1 MDPRLPSSGMIKM
14 KMITFTRVGLLT
26 PVAAAARALEDFYS
40 SIAIKAAGVW
50 QAEPQTDNFSIEEG
64 SLRLTFSC
72 IGDTIPWNFV
82 KAMADKLWECACL
95 GLTDLF
101 DAVFMDD
108 DGQVGV
114 SISLRLSDGSSSSSG
129 TDFREGSV
137 PSVTSP

>member
-1 MDPRLPSSGMIKM
+1 
-14 KMITFTRVGLLT
+14 
-26 PVAAAARALEDFYS
+26 
-40 SIAIKAAGVW
+40 
-50 QAEPQTDNFSIEEG
+50 
-64 SLRLTFSC
+64 
-72 IGDTIPWNFV
+72 
-82 KAMADKLWECACL
+82 MADKLWECACL